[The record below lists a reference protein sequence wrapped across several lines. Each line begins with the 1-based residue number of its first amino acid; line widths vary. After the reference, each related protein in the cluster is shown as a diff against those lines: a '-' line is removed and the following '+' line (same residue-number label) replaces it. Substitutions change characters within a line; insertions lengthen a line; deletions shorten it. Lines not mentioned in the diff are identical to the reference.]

1 MADLKLKSCKEI
13 SIDLSKITVKEWQ
26 ALRNPAYSNDVDNE
40 VVSRITGLTIEAIE
54 KMAADEFNAMIF
66 GIFDKMKR
74 PLDSPN

>member
-1 MADLKLKSCKEI
+1 MAG
-13 SIDLSKITVKEWQ
+13 V
-26 ALRNPAYSNDVDNE
+26 RNPAYSNDVDNE